1 MGVGIRL
8 RALKRCVFESLII
21 SGQILWNL
29 KQMHRG
35 SLLWESVIGDVIT
48 VYFRPPIVVVVVI
61 VVVVIGVVIVI
72 VVVVIVVVVMNHN
85 VG

>member
-8 RALKRCVFESLII
+8 RALRRCVFESLII

-48 VYFRPPIVVVVVI
+48 VYFRPPIVVVVI
-61 VVVVIGVVIVI
+61 VVVVIVI
-72 VVVVIVVVVMNHN
+72 VVIVVVVMNHN